1 MSERR
6 DLLVEIGTE
15 ELPPTAL
22 KRLSEAFRDRLAEA
36 LAEAGLDW
44 VAVHAYASPRRL
56 AVVCEDLLTRQ
67 PDRLVERRGP
77 ALTAAF
83 DAEGRPTRAAQ
94 GFARSCGVDVAELET
109 LENEKGAWLVYRK
122 VQPGRPA
129 AALIPAAVE
138 RALAQLPIPKRMR
151 WGRGTATFVRPVH
164 WVVMLL
170 GEEVVTGEILG
181 IAAGRHTRGHRFH
194 HPDPLELPR
203 AGDYAP
209 LLETR
214 GRVLPDFQARRTA
227 IRAQVEEH
235 AHALGGE
242 AIIDEALL
250 DEVTGL
256 VEWPVAVTGD
266 FDPRFLALPP
276 EVLIASMQGHQKYFP
291 VRGKDGA
298 LLPHFVTVSNIE
310 SRDPSRIREGNE
322 RVIRPRLSDAE
333 FFWRQDTARP
343 LAERLEELAHI
354 VFQTR
359 LGSLYD
365 KVQRVATVARGI
377 AADLGVDETL
387 VERAAQLAKCDLVTE
402 MVGEF
407 PELQGVMGRYYA
419 RHDGEPEAVAQAI
432 DEHYWPRQAGDPT
445 AATPVGQVL
454 AIADRLDT
462 LAGIFAAGSPPKGDR
477 DPFGL
482 RRAALGALRTY
493 IERELEGDLIDHLR
507 LACAQLEAHLPVP
520 EDLVERLYD
529 FMMERLRAYYLEQ
542 GVLADTFEAVLAR
555 RPSRPF
561 DFHRRLEAVGL
572 FRELPEAESLAAAN
586 KRIANILRQAEA
598 RGEPIGEV
606 DPAHLVEPA
615 ERALYQALTT
625 LEAEQGELIA
635 RADYGAALARLA
647 ALRAPVDRFF
657 DEVMVM
663 AEDPRLRANRL
674 ALLARLRRHFLDIAD
689 VSRLV
694 IERSGD

>member
-44 VAVHAYASPRRL
+44 VNLHAYASPRRL

-83 DAEGRPTRAAQ
+83 DGEGRPTRAAL

-109 LENEKGAWLVYRK
+109 LENDKGAWLVYRK

-129 AALIPAAVE
+129 AELIPAAVE
-138 RALAQLPIPKRMR
+138 RALGQLPIPKRMR

-170 GEEVVTGEILG
+170 GGDVVPGEILG
-181 IAAGRHTRGHRFH
+181 IPAGRHTRGHRFH
-194 HPDPLELPR
+194 RPEPLELPR

-209 LLETR
+209 LLETQ

-227 IRAQVEEH
+227 IRAQVEET

-242 AIIDEALL
+242 ALIDEALL

-256 VEWPVAVTGD
+256 VEWPVAVSGG
-266 FDPRFLALPP
+266 FDERFLALPP

-291 VRGKDGA
+291 VRGEGGR

-322 RVIRPRLSDAE
+322 RVIRPRLADAE

-343 LAERLEELAHI
+343 LAERLDDLRHI
-354 VFQTR
+354 VFQER
-359 LGSLYD
+359 LGSLHD
-365 KVQRVATVARGI
+365 KVQRIAAVARGI
-377 AADLGVDETL
+377 AADLRVDESL
-387 VERAAQLAKCDLVTE
+387 AERAARLAKCDLVTE

-445 AATPVGQVL
+445 AETPVGQVL
-454 AIADRLDT
+454 AIADKLDT

-493 IERELEGDLIDHLR
+493 IERGLEGDLVDHLR
-507 LACAQLEAHLPVP
+507 LACAQLEGRLPVP

-542 GVLADTFEAVLAR
+542 GVLPDTFEAVLAR
-555 RPSRPF
+555 RPTRPF

-586 KRIANILRQAEA
+586 KRIANILRQAEG
-598 RGEPIGEV
+598 RGETIGEV
-606 DPAHLVEPA
+606 DPERLVEPA
-615 ERALYQALTT
+615 EQALYRELTA
-625 LEAEQGELIA
+625 LEAEQARLIEA
-635 RADYGAALARLA
+635 ADYGAALARLA

-694 IERSGD
+694 IERSGG